1 MADQA
6 NPFKM
11 FDFQSMFN
19 NAKIPGLDVEAI
31 MAAQKK
37 NVEAMIGAN
46 QIVAEGYQAVAKRQI
61 ELAQITLQE
70 TQARV
75 TDLMTD
81 TSPEGRMAKQ
91 AEMVKTGIEQ
101 ASQSMHEV
109 SEVLRKSQTEAF
121 ALIKRRMDESVDE
134 IKEFKAA

>member
-46 QIVAEGYQAVAKRQI
+46 QIVAEGYQAVAKRQA
-61 ELAQITLQE
+61 ELAQTTLQE

-81 TSPEGRMAKQ
+81 ASPEGRMAKQ

>member
-1 MADQA
+1 MADQS
-6 NPFKM
+6 NPLKM

-31 MAAQKK
+31 LAAQKK

-61 ELAQITLQE
+61 ELAQTTLQE

>member
-46 QIVAEGYQAVAKRQI
+46 QIVAEGYQAVAMRQI
-61 ELAQITLQE
+61 ELAQTTLQE

>member
-1 MADQA
+1 MADQS

-31 MAAQKK
+31 LAAQKK

-46 QIVAEGYQAVAKRQI
+46 QIVAEGYQAVAKRQA
-61 ELAQITLQE
+61 ELAQTTLQE

-81 TSPEGRMAKQ
+81 ATPEGRMAKQ

>member
-1 MADQA
+1 MADQS

-19 NAKIPGLDVEAI
+19 SAKIPGLDVEAI
-31 MAAQKK
+31 LAAQKK

-46 QIVAEGYQAVAKRQI
+46 QIVAEGYQAVAKRQA
-61 ELAQITLQE
+61 ELAQTTLQE

-81 TSPEGRMAKQ
+81 ASPEGRMAKQ

>member
-1 MADQA
+1 MADQS

-31 MAAQKK
+31 LAAQKK

-46 QIVAEGYQAVAKRQI
+46 QIVAEGYQAVAKRQA
-61 ELAQITLQE
+61 ELAQTTLQE

-81 TSPEGRMAKQ
+81 ASPEGRMAKQ

-109 SEVLRKSQTEAF
+109 SEVLRKSQTEAL

>member
-1 MADQA
+1 MADQS

-19 NAKIPGLDVEAI
+19 NAKIPGLDVEALL
-31 MAAQKK
+31 AAQKK
-37 NVEAMIGAN
+37 NVEAVIGAN
-46 QIVAEGYQAVAKRQI
+46 QIVAEGFQAVAKRQVEI
-61 ELAQITLQE
+61 AQATFQDA
-70 TQARV
+70 QARV
-75 TDLMTD
+75 TDMMTD
-81 TSPEGRMAKQ
+81 TSPEGRVAKQ

>member
-1 MADQA
+1 MADQS

-31 MAAQKK
+31 LAAQKK

-46 QIVAEGYQAVAKRQI
+46 QIVAEGYQAVAKRQA
-61 ELAQITLQE
+61 ELAQTTLQE

-81 TSPEGRMAKQ
+81 ASPEGRMAKQ

>member
-1 MADQA
+1 MADQT

-31 MAAQKK
+31 LAAQKK
-37 NVEAMIGAN
+37 NVEAVIGAN
-46 QIVAEGYQAVAKRQI
+46 QIVAEGYQAVAKRQM
-61 ELAQITLQE
+61 EMAQATLQDS
-70 TQARV
+70 QARF

-81 TSPEGRMAKQ
+81 ASPEGRMAKQ
-91 AEMVKTGIEQ
+91 AELVKTGIEQ
-101 ASQSMHEV
+101 TSQSMHEV

>member
-61 ELAQITLQE
+61 ELAQTTLQE
-70 TQARV
+70 TQARA

>member
-1 MADQA
+1 MADQS

-31 MAAQKK
+31 LAAQKK

-46 QIVAEGYQAVAKRQI
+46 QIVAEGYQAVAKRQA
-61 ELAQITLQE
+61 ELAQTTFQE

-81 TSPEGRMAKQ
+81 ASPEGRMAKQ
-91 AEMVKTGIEQ
+91 P
-101 ASQSMHEV
+101 
-109 SEVLRKSQTEAF
+109 RW
-121 ALIKRRMDESVDE
+121 
-134 IKEFKAA
+134 

>member
-1 MADQA
+1 
-6 NPFKM
+6 
-11 FDFQSMFN
+11 
-19 NAKIPGLDVEAI
+19 
-31 MAAQKK
+31 
-37 NVEAMIGAN
+37 
-46 QIVAEGYQAVAKRQI
+46 
-61 ELAQITLQE
+61 
-70 TQARV
+70 
-75 TDLMTD
+75 MTD
-81 TSPEGRMAKQ
+81 ASPEGRMAKQ

>member
-61 ELAQITLQE
+61 ELAQTTLQE

-75 TDLMTD
+75 TNLMTD

>member
-61 ELAQITLQE
+61 ELAQTTLQE

>member
-11 FDFQSMFN
+11 FDFQSIFN
-19 NAKIPGLDVEAI
+19 NTKIPGLDVEAI

-46 QIVAEGYQAVAKRQI
+46 QIVAEGYQAVAKRQV
-61 ELAQITLQE
+61 ELAQAGVQE
-70 TQARV
+70 AQARFS
-75 TDLMTD
+75 DLMAD
-81 TSPEGRMAKQ
+81 TSPEGRVAKQ
-91 AEMVKTGIEQ
+91 ADMVKTGIEQ

-121 ALIKRRMDESVDE
+121 ALIKRRMDESIDE
-134 IKEFKAA
+134 IKDFKAA